1 MTKACFYETLG
12 VPRGAS
18 DEVIKK
24 AYRKLAMQYHP
35 DRNPGNAEAE
45 VKFKEISEAYDVLKD
60 SQKRATYDRFG
71 HAAFENGGGGMHNG
85 GFGFSDGSFADIFDD
100 LFGEFTGRRRGSQA
114 HARGADL
121 RYDLEISMEEA
132 HRGKTTT
139 ITIPTTVSCGH
150 CHGSG
155 AEAGSEPELC
165 PTCHGMGKVRTQQGF
180 FMVERTCPSCYGAGQ
195 FIANPCGNCG
205 GQGRVHKERT
215 LQVKIPPGVDD
226 GTRIRLGGEGEA
238 GLRGG
243 PAGDLYIFLS
253 LKPHP
258 IFQRDGAHI
267 FCRVPISMVT
277 ACLGGD
283 VEIPTI
289 DGGRAKVT
297 IPAGAQTGRQFR
309 LRGKGVNMLNR
320 NARGDMIV
328 EVLVE
333 TPVNL
338 TKKQKEL
345 LRAFEAE
352 GGDDVSPESKGFFS
366 RVKEFW
372 ADLTE

>member
-1 MTKACFYETLG
+1 
-12 VPRGAS
+12 
-18 DEVIKK
+18 
-24 AYRKLAMQYHP
+24 
-35 DRNPGNAEAE
+35 
-45 VKFKEISEAYDVLKD
+45 
-60 SQKRATYDRFG
+60 
-71 HAAFENGGGGMHNG
+71 
-85 GFGFSDGSFADIFDD
+85 
-100 LFGEFTGRRRGSQA
+100 
-114 HARGADL
+114 
-121 RYDLEISMEEA
+121 
-132 HRGKTTT
+132 
-139 ITIPTTVSCGH
+139 
-150 CHGSG
+150 
-155 AEAGSEPELC
+155 
-165 PTCHGMGKVRTQQGF
+165 
-180 FMVERTCPSCYGAGQ
+180 
-195 FIANPCGNCG
+195 
-205 GQGRVHKERT
+205 VHKERT

-226 GTRIRLGGEGEA
+226 GTRIRLSGEGEA

-277 ACLGGD
+277 ACLGGE
-283 VEIPTI
+283 VEIPTV
-289 DGGRAKVT
+289 DGERVKVS

-328 EVLVE
+328 EILVE

-352 GGDDVSPESKGFFS
+352 GGDDVSPECKGFFS

-372 ADLTE
+372 SDLTDGAGR